1 MKFAASVSVA
11 VTFLW
16 LLAAVGAGPV
26 VIKRVVREARPQF
39 PFGGI
44 QNAPN
49 APPNGI
55 GVQTPIGGFH
65 LGLSTGL
72 TLNLGRRPADP
83 AEAPEVQVPPEL
95 QSVGVPSIGDEV
107 GIRSEET
114 PASVAPPA
122 SEAPVT
128 ELSEDHPCA
137 GYDPNQAAAANAT
150 TDDSSTAN
158 PCAGIGGGNR
168 ISPKQAAL
176 LSLVG

>member
-1 MKFAASVSVA
+1 MKFAASV
-11 VTFLW
+11 TLLW
-16 LLAAVGAGPV
+16 LLVAVGAGPV
-26 VIKRVVREARPQF
+26 KRVVREARPQF

-44 QNAPN
+44 QNA
-49 APPNGI
+49 APPSNGI

-72 TLNLGRRPADP
+72 TVNLGRRPADP
-83 AEAPEVQVPPEL
+83 TVAPEVQPELLSEGVPP
-95 QSVGVPSIGDEV
+95 IGDGP

-114 PASVAPPA
+114 LASVAPPA
-122 SEAPVT
+122 SDAPVT
-128 ELSEDHPCA
+128 ETSEDHPCY
-137 GYDPNQAAAANAT
+137 GYDPNQPVAANAT

-158 PCAGIGGGNR
+158 PCGFEGNNR